1 MKLFADLVFLFIPV
15 PLDTLICDKTNL
27 QCPEIIC
34 RVRMSWGHREKG
46 HRTKR
51 RRGKITLKWIP
62 PPSPK
67 ILDFQASHFS
77 HEAGK
82 VVYAMKINKPK
93 ILVLKTT
100 KSVCPPPVSRDL
112 DWWGLYQPKTHH
124 LNMDLQG
131 VQGRGRRERII
142 MYQCFSLLSC
152 QGPKK
157 SCCYAQGSKEIKSS
171 HMSGKG
177 KYGWALEMFLGIHFI
192 YHKSLL

>member
-1 MKLFADLVFLFIPV
+1 MKLLVDLVFLFIPV

-34 RVRMSWGHREKG
+34 RVRMSWGPREKG

-82 VVYAMKINKPK
+82 VVFAMKINKPK

-100 KSVCPPPVSRDL
+100 KSICPSPVSRDL
-112 DWWGLYQPKTHH
+112 DWW
-124 LNMDLQG
+124 
-131 VQGRGRRERII
+131 RRERVI
-142 MYQCFSLLSC
+142 MYRCFSLLSC

-171 HMSGKG
+171 RMSGKG
-177 KYGWALEMFLGIHFI
+177 KYWWALEMFLGIHFI

>member
-1 MKLFADLVFLFIPV
+1 MWDPHQITEAVSNNSSKERKQKWNCLLIWFSFLFQF
-15 PLDTLICDKTNL
+15 PLTPSFVIKQIYNALRSYAELECHEDI
-27 QCPEIIC
+27 
-34 RVRMSWGHREKG
+34 
-46 HRTKR
+46 TKR

-82 VVYAMKINKPK
+82 VVFAMKINKPK

-100 KSVCPPPVSRDL
+100 KSICPSPVSRDL
-112 DWWGLYQPKTHH
+112 DWW
-124 LNMDLQG
+124 
-131 VQGRGRRERII
+131 RRERVI
-142 MYQCFSLLSC
+142 MYRCFSLLSC

-171 HMSGKG
+171 RMSGKG
-177 KYGWALEMFLGIHFI
+177 KYWWALEMFLGIHFI